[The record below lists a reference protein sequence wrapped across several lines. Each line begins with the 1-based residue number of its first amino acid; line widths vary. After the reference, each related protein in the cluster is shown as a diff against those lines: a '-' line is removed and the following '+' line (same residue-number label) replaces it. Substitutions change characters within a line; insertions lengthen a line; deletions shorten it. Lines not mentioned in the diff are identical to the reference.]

1 MLGQARC
8 ELTLQVNFLAGAL
21 LTNLLLPALRGPTA
35 RIINVA
41 SATHY
46 AATLDVND
54 LAFDR
59 RRYSATDAYA
69 ESKLAVVTYSCWL
82 GDRIEPT
89 VVSVHPG
96 VISTALLHSMFGTGG
111 APVDGGG
118 ANLTA
123 AIDVAVPTGT
133 YLDERRPTQPNPQ
146 ALDPEV
152 QRRLRDA
159 AAELASYELI

>member
-1 MLGQARC
+1 M
-8 ELTLQVNFLAGAL
+8 
-21 LTNLLLPALRGPTA
+21 
-35 RIINVA
+35 
-41 SATHY
+41 
-46 AATLDVND
+46 
-54 LAFDR
+54 
-59 RRYSATDAYA
+59 
-69 ESKLAVVTYSCWL
+69 TYSSWL
-82 GDRIEPT
+82 ADRIEPT

-133 YLDERRPTQPNPQ
+133 YLDERWPTQPNPQ